1 MSLNQEQLFTMAL
14 GLEKPW
20 FVSRIEFDPDEGQ
33 IDLYLDFKRG
43 SKFGCPDCGKETPV
57 YDAEEHTWRH
67 MNFFQYKPICTPGSP
82 EPTALIA
89 ACSLS
94 MCPGHAQR
102 AISRCSLKPSR
113 SP

>member
-1 MSLNQEQLFTMAL
+1 
-14 GLEKPW
+14 
-20 FVSRIEFDPDEGQ
+20 
-33 IDLYLDFKRG
+33 
-43 SKFGCPDCGKETPV
+43 V

-67 MNFFQYKPICTPGSP
+67 MNFSSIRPICTPGSP

-89 ACSLS
+89 VCSLS

-102 AISRCSLKPSR
+102 ATSRCSLKPSR